1 MLDSTHPRFFASA
14 LLLSLLG
21 TPITAPDSVAQV
33 GDSAAQRGDSAAQA
47 PDAPSP
53 VAALAL
59 TADRFFAVSTPE
71 RAEAEYQVALD
82 EYKAVRATLEAID
95 YDALALDDQVD
106 HALLMSEAKSR
117 IFEIET
123 VRLHTLHPASY
134 FALGRTNRL
143 FIRPG
148 AIPDSGVR
156 EAVKELERL
165 PTILQNA
172 ERNLERPAR
181 VWTENALYEAYY
193 AHMLL
198 RDYVPDAA
206 VDDPALKEELIAA
219 AKTADAAVGRYE
231 KFLQE
236 ELLPRSD
243 RSPAWDPQWIE
254 YLQFTKE
261 ELTDWPV
268 SRMLEFAD
276 KDIVDTREAM
286 EALAKR
292 IHPSGDLRTVWE
304 VMLEEAPAW
313 PEVLPMAQRFVDIA
327 SDWLREEGSHVI
339 TIPDYID
346 YGARMSP
353 PMSRRILS
361 FGGATRGPDVAG
373 RQSGYYIITPLED
386 RLSEEE
392 AASRIRSYN
401 PYWTHVIS
409 YHEWLGH
416 NVQIAAAREHV
427 DSRIRR
433 GLSTGYFS
441 QAWSFY
447 LEKLLEDEGYFE
459 DRFSHVAALKHRM
472 GRLQMRQWRNVRITT
487 KLRMA
492 QGTMSF
498 DEAVDVYINE
508 IGMEPTNA
516 FIEVQ
521 RDSQTPYPPGKE
533 IIGEQ
538 KVLELRAEYERRM
551 GDHYQLRNFNDTL
564 LTYGDLTFK
573 QIRRLMFRD

>member
-1 MLDSTHPRFFASA
+1 MPQPMHPRLVMNSRPVAFA
-14 LLLSLLG
+14 LLLLLL
-21 TPITAPDSVAQV
+21 VAAGALPGPSAQAADDAASADAALV
-33 GDSAAQRGDSAAQA
+33 SAAE
-47 PDAPSP
+47 
-53 VAALAL
+53 
-59 TADRFFAVSTPE
+59 RFFAVSTPE
-71 RAEAEYQVALD
+71 RAEAEYQAALD
-82 EYKAVRATLEAID
+82 EYKAVRTALEAID
-95 YDALALDDQVD
+95 EDALSLDDQVD
-106 HALLMSEAKSR
+106 HALLMAEVRSR

-123 VRLHTLHPASY
+123 VRLYTLHPASY

-143 FIRPG
+143 FVRPG
-148 AIPDSGVR
+148 AIPDAGVR
-156 EAVKELERL
+156 DAVAELKRL
-165 PTILQNA
+165 PTILENA

-198 RDYVPDAA
+198 RDTVPDAP
-206 VDDPALKEELIAA
+206 VDDPALKEELLAA
-219 AKTADAAVGRYE
+219 AKTADDAVSRYE
-231 KFLQE
+231 RFLEE

-243 RSPAWDPQWIE
+243 RSPAWDPDWIE

-261 ELTDWPV
+261 ELTDWPIT
-268 SRMLEFAD
+268 RMLEFAD
-276 KDIVDTREAM
+276 RDIKETRAAM

-292 IHPSGDLRTVWE
+292 IHPSGDLRTVWD

-313 PEVLPMAQRFVDIA
+313 PEVLPMAQRYVDIA
-327 SDWLREEGSHVI
+327 SDWLRDEGRHVI

-346 YGARMSP
+346 YGARISP

-386 RLSEEE
+386 RLTEEE

-492 QGTMSF
+492 QGEMSF

-521 RDSQTPYPPGKE
+521 RDSQTPHPPGKE

-538 KVLELRAEYERRM
+538 KVLELREEYRRRM
-551 GDHYQLRNFNDTL
+551 GEHYQLRNFNDTL